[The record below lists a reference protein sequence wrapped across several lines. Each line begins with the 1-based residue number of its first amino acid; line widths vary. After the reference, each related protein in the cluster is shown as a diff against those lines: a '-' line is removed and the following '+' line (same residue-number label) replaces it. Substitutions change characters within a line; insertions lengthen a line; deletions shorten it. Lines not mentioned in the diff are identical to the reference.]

1 MMDIDKIKQK
11 ILDLAIRGKLVPQDP
26 NDEPASVLVE
36 KIKAEKEKMVKE
48 GKIKPSKDDSYIY
61 KDSDNCYYENGN
73 KIIFKE
79 PLDVSNNIAWI
90 KGNSILLKMEKAL
103 PKGTFFQYIDIDS
116 IDNKTNIIN
125 KKILSVDQAPSRASR
140 KVFKESTLFSMVRPY
155 LRNIA
160 FVGEQNEKA
169 IASTGFYVCTPINGI
184 HPKYL
189 FLLLTSDYV
198 VNGLNERMKGDNSPS
213 IRSSDVESF
222 WFPIPPYSYQIK
234 VLSFL
239 DKINLRIDEITRNE
253 FELKKL
259 CHAFK
264 SKMLDYFFGDNSSYK
279 SYYPNYHIKDL
290 CQLDKGK
297 SEQKGV
303 YPYLEA
309 KVIRGIKK
317 PKYIKSG
324 CFIEKGTKVILV
336 DGENSGEVM
345 IVPFDGYLGST
356 FRILTTKDSISSE
369 YLMWF
374 IEYYKKTLK
383 SNKTGSAVPHLNK
396 NIFYNLTIALPPL
409 KVQEKYSREI
419 TKSFSLLKAILS

>member
-36 KIKAEKEKMVKE
+36 KIKAEKEKMVEE

-61 KDSDNCYYENGN
+61 KDSDNCYYENQLKTIPDNWMLCRFGS
-73 KIIFKE
+73 I
-79 PLDVSNNIAWI
+79 VSIKRGASPRPIKSHLTNSEDGVNWI
-90 KGNSILLKMEKAL
+90 KIGDALPGDIYINSTAQKIKKESIDKSVFLKKGALILSNSMSFGRPHILNIDGCIHDGWLAIEIYDNSINKEFL
-103 PKGTFFQYIDIDS
+103 QYI
-116 IDNKTNIIN
+116 
-125 KKILSVDQAPSRASR
+125 LQGY
-140 KVFKESTLFSMVRPY
+140 MWY
-155 LRNIA
+155 
-160 FVGEQNEKA
+160 
-169 IASTGFYVCTPINGI
+169 
-184 HPKYL
+184 
-189 FLLLTSDYV
+189 
-198 VNGLNERMKGDNSPS
+198 
-213 IRSSDVESF
+213 
-222 WFPIPPYSYQIK
+222 
-234 VLSFL
+234 
-239 DKINLRIDEITRNE
+239 
-253 FELKKL
+253 
-259 CHAFK
+259 FK
-264 SKMLDYFFGDNSSYK
+264 SKASGSGVDNLNIDKVKDMPFALPPIKEQKRILNKLRKIDEFLKKIDVAYDEIQNYAEAIKHKILNLYFGENSSYK

-290 CQLDKGK
+290 CQLGKGK

-309 KVIRGIKK
+309 KVIRGIKQ

-345 IVPFDGYLGST
+345 IAPFDGYLGST
-356 FRILTTKDSISSE
+356 FRILTTKNNISSE

-374 IEYYKKTLK
+374 IEHYKKTLK

-409 KVQEKYSREI
+409 KIQEKYSCEI
-419 TKSFSLLKAILS
+419 TKCFTLFKAILS